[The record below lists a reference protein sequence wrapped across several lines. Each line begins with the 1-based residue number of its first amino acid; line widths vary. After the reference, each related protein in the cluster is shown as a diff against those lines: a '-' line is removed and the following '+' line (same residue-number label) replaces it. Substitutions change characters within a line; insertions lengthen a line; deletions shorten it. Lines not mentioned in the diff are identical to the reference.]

1 MSQKK
6 KNLRM
11 MLSIDYVALRIN
23 ISKISHLIHKKIN
36 RKKKKKQAMRAA
48 SACLCDHKTDNLL
61 IKLFSFFIL
70 LLMKFIIQLFSKLI
84 EVIKLT
90 FFSRGK
96 QIWRLTSL

>member
-1 MSQKK
+1 
-6 KNLRM
+6 M

-23 ISKISHLIHKKIN
+23 ISKISHLIHKKKN
-36 RKKKKKQAMRAA
+36 KQAMRAA

-70 LLMKFIIQLFSKLI
+70 LLMKFIIQLLSKLK

-96 QIWRLTSL
+96 QIWRLTSF